1 MVTIDDFAKLEF
13 KVGTIISAEE
23 ISGSDRLLKLQVDFG
38 PKVVEKTTEASE
50 PEIPNELRDPSAT
63 PQDDGSES
71 AEIVRNDDDTVE
83 VTDTVEAIEENPNEI
98 RQILSGIKQWYK
110 PEDLVGKQFV
120 FITNLAPRKMMGLE
134 SQGMIMAAEGA
145 DRPSPLMPSE
155 KVPNGSKI
163 R

>member
-13 KVGTIISAEE
+13 KVGTVISAEE
-23 ISGSDRLLKLQVDFG
+23 IEGSDRLLKLQVDFG
-38 PKVVEKTTEASE
+38 PKVLVEENNESDTSSE
-50 PEIPNELRDPSAT
+50 ILQSV
-63 PQDDGSES
+63 QDDNGTDAES
-71 AEIVRNDDDTVE
+71 AEVIQNEDNTIE
-83 VTDTVEAIEENPNEI
+83 VTDTVEPVEENPNEI

-134 SQGMIMAAEGA
+134 SQGMIMAAEGE
-145 DRPSPLMPSE
+145 DRPAPLMPSE
-155 KVPNGSKI
+155 RVPNGSKI